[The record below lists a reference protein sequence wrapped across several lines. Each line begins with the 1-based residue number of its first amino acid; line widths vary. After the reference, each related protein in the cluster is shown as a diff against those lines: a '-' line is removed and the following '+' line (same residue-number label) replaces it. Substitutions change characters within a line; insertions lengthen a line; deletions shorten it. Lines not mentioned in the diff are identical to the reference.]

1 MQERLW
7 RKLAVGIGLT
17 VAGVGTSRPGLAQ
30 ATAPTVTRE
39 HAGRSAGIGLTFAA
53 GDDGTLLVG
62 LESARRDE
70 ASLTV
75 HLASSGLDGRSAR
88 RKVQGLTLAGGTRA
102 LLRVPVTD
110 LPIQSI
116 RSASEVHVELEVVD
130 PAGERSLVA
139 SDPLFSDFTA
149 DYRQASVYDGGTA
162 ARRFERLKDEELF
175 LVRGRVFDEE
185 TGGFVEVD
193 DLPPSTRGYG
203 VGASRTLVSVGPAVE
218 AGPTPQ
224 PSGVRVCAKVQATYN
239 DAGYGEDYAA
249 VPGSG
254 AVQTVA
260 ASYAYARIRP
270 SGSVSYN
277 WQGYLNASGCT
288 PYLTLVGNKIFSLES
303 RHERPAEP
311 GDSAVHVDVNVDYY
325 GPDLP
330 PPGLTGWSQAF
341 FTFGGPATVNLT
353 LGSAPA
359 SNVMAVVARM
369 LSMPDPGIKGGNYI
383 VWSNKGCP
391 SSDPGIPWWD
401 SCAMPWIKTAYIGPA
416 GPGGIPADSLIK
428 FVVAHE
434 LGHVVQGANFS
445 FGSYSYD
452 TGDDPFVAACR
463 CDHVQS
469 SNQLHCLQSRE
480 TFVAAAIE
488 GFAHFYA
495 AKVWNN
501 PNQSDCKFVYY
512 KEFLSAGLPFVQTPP
527 VPKNC
532 AQPVE
537 WRDHYCTETAARGT
551 EYDWLT
557 FYWTLHTKTAN
568 KLSMADIYG
577 IYNFDAGYETN
588 WTQLQADALAFF
600 GGSPMNLKYLHLVST
615 ASAHGIDDDFSF

>member
-1 MQERLW
+1 MRE
-7 RKLAVGIGLT
+7 KLSTGL
-17 VAGVGTSRPGLAQ
+17 AIALGVLGLMAGTSNPVMAQ
-30 ATAPTVTRE
+30 DTAPPPVIRE
-39 HAGRSAGIGLTFAA
+39 HAGRSAGLGLTFAA
-53 GDDGTLLVG
+53 RDGVLEVV

-70 ASLTV
+70 VTVGV
-75 HLASSGLDGRSAR
+75 HLVAQGLDARSAR
-88 RKVQGLTLAGGTRA
+88 RLIRTLTLAGGSRA
-102 LLRVPVTD
+102 LLSVPATD
-110 LPIQSI
+110 LPIQSVG
-116 RSASEVHVELEVVD
+116 SPSVAHVELEVVN
-130 PAGERSLVA
+130 PAGGQAIVA
-139 SDPLFSDFTA
+139 SDPLFYDFTP
-149 DYRQASVYDGGTA
+149 DYRQAEVYDGGTA
-162 ARRFERLKDEELF
+162 ARRFERQKDEELF
-175 LVRGRVFDEE
+175 HVRGRVFDED
-185 TGGFVEVD
+185 TGAFVDVSE
-193 DLPPSTRGYG
+193 LPPTTRGFT
-203 VGASRTLVSVGPAVE
+203 VGASRPLASVGPAVE
-218 AGPTPQ
+218 AAPP
-224 PSGVRVCAKVQATYN
+224 PYSGTRVCAKVKATYN

-270 SGSVSYN
+270 ANSINYN
-277 WQGYLNASGCT
+277 WQGYLDASGCT
-288 PYLTLVGNKIFSLES
+288 PYMFLAGNKMFSLES
-303 RHERPAEP
+303 RHEKPAEP
-311 GDSAVHVDVNVDYY
+311 GDSPVHFDVNVDYY

-341 FTFGGPATVNLT
+341 TVLGSGTVNLS
-353 LGSAPA
+353 LGSGSAA
-359 SNVMAVVARM
+359 NVMAVVARM
-369 LSMPDPGIKGGNYI
+369 LSMPDPGIKGGNYVI
-383 VWSNKGCP
+383 WSNKGCP
-391 SSDPGIPWWD
+391 SNDPGIPWWD

-445 FGSYSYD
+445 FGSYSYS

-501 PNQSDCKFVYY
+501 PNQADCKFVYY

-532 AQPVE
+532 GGPVE
-537 WRDHYCTETAARGT
+537 WRDHYCTETANRGT
-551 EYDWLT
+551 EFDWLT
-557 FYWTLHTKTAN
+557 FYWTLHTKTVD

-577 IYNFDAGYETN
+577 IYNVDSGGETT
-588 WTQLQADALAFF
+588 WTLLQADALAFF
-600 GGSPMNLKYLHLVST
+600 GGNPLNAKYLHLVNT